1 MKTSRRNFL
10 IGTAVVT
17 GVAGVGGYNE
27 MLRTVA
33 QLKDKGERA
42 KDPIYGSSADT
53 ESEIDKKGNLIFN
66 HNYKLAPSV
75 CNGCTTFCG
84 IRVKVDKKTN
94 QVVRTFGNPYS
105 LLSSDPWLPY
115 KTPIKDSIVWTSG
128 FEDSG
133 INNRSTVCARGNIV
147 YDKINSDFRITKPL
161 KRVGKRG
168 ENKWAEISI
177 EDLIK
182 EIVEG
187 GNLFGEG
194 QVKGLKDIRDLK
206 TPIDKDNPEFGPI
219 ANKLCIIG
227 TTDEGRQ
234 KAMMQRFA
242 KAFGTVNFMGHTATC
257 GLSMRSGEAA
267 YLGDFKGYPHLKPD
281 FENTKFLL
289 NIATAPAQAGN
300 PFKRQAKL
308 LAKSRT
314 EGQCKYVTVTPI
326 LTNSDSI
333 SAGNRSSW
341 LPIKPGGDLA
351 FVMGMLRVIIENNLY
366 NKTYLAIASEESK
379 KILKDASYTNA
390 SHLIITRGKK
400 SGYILSDEN
409 GNYVID
415 TKDKKL
421 KNAKDVLQADIDF
434 EGQVDFKGKKI
445 YVKTAFNMLKESAFL
460 HSLEE
465 YSQFSGVSV
474 QDIVKLA
481 KEWTSYG
488 REVAV
493 DCHGG
498 TMQTNG
504 FYTTYAIM
512 MLGAMVGNLNYKGG
526 MSIGG
531 GRYPD
536 FDGVKYNLLAIPNKP
551 DIKGVRIDRSKMKY
565 ENTTEYKNKL
575 ASGKNPYPAKHM
587 WYPFSNALENEVISN
602 SALEYPYKLDA
613 LITWASNLI
622 YEQPGSPFIEDLLK
636 DPKKAIPLYIA
647 IDPFIND
654 TSKYADYVIPD
665 SVMYETW
672 GILSPWAATQT
683 KANHLR
689 FPIIKSKNA
698 SFKNGEPISMDSFI
712 IELAKTLGLPGF
724 GKNALVGKDGSK
736 YDLDKPADLY
746 LRAFENLALQDED
759 LPEATLEEMIISGVD
774 EYSADLKKIC
784 GKNWKKTAYVMC
796 RGGKFASKEE
806 SYDDNHI
813 KKSYNKPIAIYN
825 QELGVAK
832 HSITG
837 EKLSGTPR
845 YYPQRFNNGKE
856 LYSDNK
862 NYPLL
867 VFGYKSNVLS
877 PLSGASAA
885 LRDIRYSTYFDM
897 NPKTAKHYNIKHG
910 DMICVSS
917 PSGKTEGLC
926 RVKEGIMPFSIGI
939 EHGGS
944 RRGEGGVDITIG
956 NKSIKANPVIK
967 TGVNINLIGLVDEP
981 RGGTL
986 GDFVIGSCARNALP
1000 VKVEKIKKVL

>member
-1 MKTSRRNFL
+1 MKKSRRNFL

-17 GVAGVGGYNE
+17 GVAGIGGYNE

-33 QLKDKGERA
+33 SLKDKGERA
-42 KDPIYGSSADT
+42 KDPVYGSAANVESQVIDGNIVFNT
-53 ESEIDKKGNLIFN
+53 E
-66 HNYKLAPSV
+66 YKLAPSV

-94 QVVRTFGNPYS
+94 QVLRTFGNPYS
-105 LLSSDPWLPY
+105 LLSSDPWLAY
-115 KTPIKDSIVWTSG
+115 KTPIKDSFVWTSG
-128 FEDSG
+128 FQDSG
-133 INNRSTVCARGNIV
+133 INNRSTVCARGNII

-168 ENKWAEISI
+168 ENKWVEISI

-182 EIVEG
+182 EIIEG
-187 GNLFGEG
+187 GDLFGEG
-194 QVKGLKDIRDLK
+194 KVKGLKDIRNLQ
-206 TPIDKDNPEFGPI
+206 TPIDKDNPEYGSM
-219 ANKLCIIG
+219 ANKLCVVG

-234 KAMMQRFA
+234 KAMMQRFT
-242 KAFGTVNFMGHTATC
+242 KSFGTVNFMGHTGTC

-267 YLGDFKGYPHLKPD
+267 YLGDFKAYPHLKPD

-289 NIATAPAQAGN
+289 NIGTAPAQAGN

-308 LAKSRT
+308 LAKART
-314 EGQCKYVTVTPI
+314 DGECKYVTITPI
-326 LTNSDSI
+326 LTNSDTI
-333 SAGNRSSW
+333 SAGDRSKW

-351 FVMGMLRVIIENNLY
+351 FVMAMLRVIMQENLY
-366 NKTYLAIASEESK
+366 NESYLSIPSEESK
-379 KILKDASYTNA
+379 NTLKEVSYTNA
-390 SHLIITRGKK
+390 SHLVIVDGKQ
-400 SGYILSDEN
+400 SGHILSDEN

-415 TKDKKL
+415 KKDGKL
-421 KNAKDVLQADIDF
+421 KNAKNVLEANIDF
-434 EGQVDFKGKKI
+434 DGQISFQGKKI
-445 YVKTAFNMLKESAFL
+445 RVKTAFKLLKESAFL
-460 HSLEE
+460 YSIEE
-465 YSQFSGVSV
+465 YSNLSGVSV
-474 QDIVKLA
+474 KDIENLA

-512 MLGAMVGNLNYKGG
+512 MLGAMVGNLNHKGG

-536 FDGVKYNLLAIPNKP
+536 FDGIKYNLFAIPNKP
-551 DIKGVRIDRSKMKY
+551 EAKGVRIDRAKMKY
-565 ENTTEYKNKL
+565 ENTTEYKNKV
-575 ASGKNPYPAKHM
+575 ANGKNPYPSKYM
-587 WYPFSNALENEVISN
+587 WYPLSNALENEVISN
-602 SALEYPYKLDA
+602 SALSYPYKLDV
-613 LITWASNLI
+613 LITWAANLI

-654 TSKYADYVIPD
+654 TSKYADYVVPD

-672 GILSPWAATQT
+672 GIVSPWAATQT

-698 SFKNGEPISMDSFI
+698 TFKNGEPITMDSFV
-712 IELAKTLGLPGF
+712 IELAKAMNLPGF

-736 YDLDKPADLY
+736 YDLNKPADLY
-746 LRAFENLALQDED
+746 LRSFENLALLDENP
-759 LPEATLEEMIISGVD
+759 PEATQEEMTISGVD
-774 EYSADLKKIC
+774 EYEDELKRVC
-784 GKNWKKTAYVMC
+784 GANWKKTAYVMC

-806 SYDDNHI
+806 SYSDNQI
-813 KKSYNKPIAIYN
+813 KKSYSKPIQIYN
-825 QELGVAK
+825 EILATTK

-837 EKLSGTPR
+837 EKLSGVPK

-856 LYSDNK
+856 LYNNQNK
-862 NYPLL
+862 EYPLL

-877 PLSGASAA
+877 PLSGASNA

-897 NPKTAKHYNIKHG
+897 NLKTAQHYGIKHG
-910 DMICVSS
+910 DIIRVIS
-917 PSGKTEGLC
+917 PSGEAEGMC
-926 RVKEGIMPFSIGI
+926 RIKEGIMPFSIGI

-944 RRGEGGVDITIG
+944 RRGEGGVDIIIG
-956 NKSIKANPVIK
+956 EKMIKANPAIK
-967 TGVNINLIGLVDEP
+967 TGVNINLIGLVDKD

-986 GDFVIGSCARNALP
+986 SDFVIGSCARNALP
-1000 VKVEKIKKVL
+1000 VKVQKVL